1 MEKLL
6 TVPEKHLE
14 FHIWYLKEKNWIR
27 RADTG
32 KYEITVNGVD
42 ALTENDNSINKN
54 QFLLEAAYS
63 QSN

>member
-14 FHIWYLKEKNWIR
+14 FHIWYLKEKSWIR
-27 RADTG
+27 LTDNG
-32 KYEITVNGVD
+32 QYEITANGLD
-42 ALTENDNSINKN
+42 ALIENDISINNDK
-54 QFLLEAAYS
+54 FLLEASYS